1 MLFQSFPF
9 LFVFLPVT
17 LLLYWS
23 RSERIWRQ
31 SVLLVASYVFYG
43 YWDYRFCGLLLF
55 SSLLD
60 YFIGLKIASSTAPA
74 VRRGWLTLS
83 VVGNL
88 TVLGFFKYWDFF
100 AESTNRLLSSVGMAS
115 SMPLLQIVLPIGISF
130 YTFQTMSYTID
141 VYREKTKATRSLVT
155 FLAFVSLFPQLV
167 AGPIVRWTELDE
179 QLDEHPVRADRRAL
193 ALGMCFFI
201 VGLFKKLCIAD
212 FMFPMVDPG
221 LYHGMTSLQ
230 FWPAYVGWSFW
241 LYYDFSSYS
250 DMAVGLGLLFGIKL
264 PMNFNSPFKSQSV
277 AELWRRWHMTLGR
290 WMRDYVYFPLSGSA
304 SSYPRTLLNIFVVF
318 VLIGLWHGASWN
330 MVGWGAYMGAGMI
343 VESLATKAGIR
354 IRSAVVKRALVL
366 AFWLNSGWLFR
377 TDSLEMTS
385 GFFRAALGGNG
396 IGAGPEWLT
405 FFVVL
410 ACIVHVY
417 ASPNVWEWKWR
428 FNAWEAAALT
438 TMFLASLFRM
448 FVEKPFFYFQF

>member
-17 LLLYWS
+17 LLLYWAGSS
-23 RSERIWRQ
+23 RVWRQ
-31 SVLLVASYVFYG
+31 SVLLVSSYIFYG

-55 SSLLD
+55 SSVVDYVVGLQIERSGSPAGKRAWLL
-60 YFIGLKIASSTAPA
+60 LSIATN
-74 VRRGWLTLS
+74 LTL
-83 VVGNL
+83 
-88 TVLGFFKYWDFF
+88 LGFFKYWDFF
-100 AESTNRLLSSVGMAS
+100 ADSTNRVLSSVGMAS
-115 SMPLLQIVLPIGISF
+115 SLPLFQIILPIGISF

-141 VYREKTKATRSLVT
+141 VYRGKTQATRSLVK

-179 QLDEHPVRADRRAL
+179 QLDQTPARADRRAM

-212 FMFPMVDPG
+212 WMFPMVDQG
-221 LYHGMTSLQ
+221 LYEGMTTLQ
-230 FWPAYVGWSFW
+230 FWPAYLGWSFW

-264 PMNFNSPFKSQSV
+264 PMNFNSPFKAQSV

-290 WMRDYVYFPLSGSA
+290 WMRDYVYFPLAAGTR
-304 SSYPRTLLNIFVVF
+304 SYPRTLLNIIIVF
-318 VLIGLWHGASWN
+318 LLIGLWHGASWN
-330 MVGWGAYMGAGMI
+330 MVGWGAYMAAGMV

-354 IRSAVVKRALVL
+354 IKSVVAKRALVL
-366 AFWLNSGWLFR
+366 LFWVNSGWLFR
-377 TDSLEMTS
+377 ADSLEMTS

-396 IGAGPEWLT
+396 FGAAPDWLT
-405 FFVVL
+405 LLVVL
-410 ACIVHVY
+410 ACVVHAY

-428 FNAWEAAALT
+428 FNAWEAVALA
-438 TMFLASLFRM
+438 TMFVACLLRM
-448 FVEKPFFYFQF
+448 FLEKPFFYFQF